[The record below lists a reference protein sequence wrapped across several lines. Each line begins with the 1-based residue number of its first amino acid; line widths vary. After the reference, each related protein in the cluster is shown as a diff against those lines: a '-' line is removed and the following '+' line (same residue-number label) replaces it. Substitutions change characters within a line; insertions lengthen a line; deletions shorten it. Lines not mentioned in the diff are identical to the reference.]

1 MIYLMVLVSYDV
13 ATSSD
18 NGTKR
23 LRRVAKICQNYG
35 QRVQNSVFECIVDST
50 QLEIMKNKL
59 LSEIDIQTDSLRI
72 YRLGEN
78 YQSKVKHYGAKPSI
92 DIEGPL
98 IF

>member
-1 MIYLMVLVSYDV
+1 MVLVSYDV